1 MPSLKSEIHKSCQDL
16 LETKIKKLESR
27 IADLQ
32 AANSEDTKSS
42 AGDKFETSREM
53 NKGEIEKSNLQLRQF
68 IQMKS
73 LLAKSHPEK
82 EQSEVAF
89 GALVKS
95 NEGMYYFA
103 VPLGKIELEKQSCFA
118 LSLASPIGKALLG
131 KKAGEEISF
140 MNRQI
145 LLEAIS

>member
-1 MPSLKSEIHKSCQDL
+1 MQSLKSEIHKNYQDL
-16 LETKIKKLESR
+16 LEDKIKNLESR

-42 AGDKFETSREM
+42 AGDKYETSREM
-53 NKGEIEKSNLQLRQF
+53 NKGEMDKSNLQLRQF
-68 IQMKS
+68 NQMKS
-73 LLAKSHPEK
+73 LLAKCEPQK
-82 EQSEVAF
+82 EQKEVAF

-103 VPLGKIELEKQSCFA
+103 VPLGKIEVAGQSCFA

-131 KKAGEEISF
+131 KKAGDEIHF
-140 MNRQI
+140 MKRKI
-145 LLEAIS
+145 LLESIS